1 MNVLELD
8 FFRNALIAVLLVSV
22 ASAIIGCYVVTR
34 RLVSIAGGV
43 THACFGGL
51 GLGYFLGFNPV
62 LLAGIVAVGSSLG
75 VDWLERHSKVR
86 SDSAVAVFW
95 ALGMAAGV
103 LFVFLTPGY
112 VPELN
117 AFLFG
122 NILTVTRI
130 DLLTFAV
137 FTLVL
142 TGYYAVRFPV
152 VTACAFDRDFARVTG
167 LPVTRVTTVMTFFTA
182 VCIVLTI
189 RLVGVMLLMS
199 MLTLPVMIAEMFVGR
214 MKPLLWLSVAVSA
227 VGCTAGLFLG
237 AVIDVP
243 ASALIVLTLA
253 GMWVIVRLI
262 RFFSGQNG
270 R

>member
-1 MNVLELD
+1 M
-8 FFRNALIAVLLVSV
+8 RALWV
-22 ASAIIGCYVVTR
+22 
-34 RLVSIAGGV
+34 
-43 THACFGGL
+43 
-51 GLGYFLGFNPV
+51 
-62 LLAGIVAVGSSLG
+62 
-75 VDWLERHSKVR
+75 
-86 SDSAVAVFW
+86 
-95 ALGMAAGV
+95 
-103 LFVFLTPGY
+103 
-112 VPELN
+112 
-117 AFLFG
+117 FG
-122 NILTVTRI
+122 NILTVTRT

-152 VTACAFDRDFARVTG
+152 VTACAFDRDFARVSG
-167 LPVTRVTTVMTFFTA
+167 LPVTRVTTVMTLFTA

-253 GMWVIVRLI
+253 GMWVIVRMI
-262 RFFSGQNG
+262 RFFSGQIG